1 MTVPAVAQPTRPDPP
16 AARPTPFA
24 VPLFRHGFRPFFLL
38 CGLWAVAARAHCVRM
53 RSRIPLQPLP
63 GRGIQRLR
71 RFGLNAS
78 RSSMVSIPSPTAT
91 TSSTTPNRT
100 QLPSSR
106 PIARLGVAIGALPL
120 PPRASQVRCTPVIV
134 PSRSVT
140 AASSAGHVSTG
151 ALSSARWYQRGRK
164 RSAGGRPD
172 T

>member
-1 MTVPAVAQPTRPDPP
+1 MTVPAVAEPTRPDPP
-16 AARPTPFA
+16 AARPTPLA

-38 CGLWAVAARAHCVRM
+38 CGLWAVAA
-53 RSRIPLQPLP
+53 
-63 GRGIQRLR
+63 
-71 RFGLNAS
+71 
-78 RSSMVSIPSPTAT
+78 SMVSIPSPTAT

-106 PIARLGVAIGALPL
+106 PIARPGVAIGALPL

-151 ALSSARWYQRGRK
+151 ALSSAR
-164 RSAGGRPD
+164 
-172 T
+172 